1 MITAPENLQSVF
13 DRAFAGI
20 SQVREAF
27 TPQLTPR
34 EVGTIT
40 SIATGIA
47 KVSGLP
53 GVGFEELVKFPG
65 DVLGIAFNVDEDEIG
80 VVLLGEYWHLH
91 AGDEVER
98 TGRVMDV
105 VVGDELLGRVIDPLG
120 RPLDSNG
127 PVAASERLPIERP
140 APAIMDRSPV
150 TVPLQTGLKVI
161 DALIPI
167 GRGQRELILGDRQT
181 GKTAIAID
189 TILNQRGQN
198 VVCVYCAIGQ
208 RASAV
213 AKTVAVLREKGA
225 MDHTIVVVTEGNDP
239 PGLAY
244 IAPYAATS
252 IAEHFMEAGRDVL
265 IVYDDL
271 TQHARAYRELSLLLR
286 RPPGREAFPGDIFY
300 IHSRLLE
307 RATHLRTE
315 LGNGSLTALPII
327 ETEAQ
332 NISAY
337 IPTNLISITDGQ
349 IYLSPSLFEL
359 GVLPAVDVGKSVS
372 RVGGKAQRAAYRVVA
387 GDLKLAYAQFEELET
402 FARFGA
408 RMDEDT
414 RKIIEHG
421 RRIRACLKQSEFDPV
436 SVPEQIAILLA
447 LTAGLFDA
455 VPIEQLTDAEQAVQK
470 ATASIPAEV
479 CARFDSAET
488 LSDEDRAT
496 IVQIARNVL
505 ARFQPKPD
513 SNAKSEPEAAAKTKA
528 ESKPQSEV
536 PSPRPQR
543 RSNQSPSRYPRRSLE
558 RDHSEPAAQDQQCQ
572 RSPIRRSDDESHG
585 RLKHRPIRE
594 SGARIGRLL
603 SQRGVGLEHLLPGE
617 HAGSTDDGK

>member
-1 MITAPENLQSVF
+1 MSTAPETLKSVF
-13 DRAFAGI
+13 DRAFSEI
-20 SQVREAF
+20 SSVLEAF
-27 TPQLTPR
+27 TPQLMPR

-40 SIATGIA
+40 SIGTGIA
-47 KVSGLP
+47 KVSGLA
-53 GVGFEELVKFPG
+53 GVGFEELVKFSG

-91 AGDEVER
+91 AGDEVAR

-105 VVGDELLGRVIDPLG
+105 AVGDGLLGRVIDPLG
-120 RPLDSNG
+120 RPLDGNG

-140 APAIMDRSPV
+140 AAPIMDRAPV

-225 MDHTIVVVTEGNDP
+225 MDHTVVVVTEGNDP

-315 LGNGSLTALPII
+315 LGSGSLTALPII

-408 RMDEDT
+408 HLDEDT

-421 RRIRACLKQSEFDPV
+421 QRIRACLKQSEFAPV
-436 SVPEQIAILLA
+436 SVPAQITILLA
-447 LTAGLFDA
+447 LTAKLFDRVA
-455 VPIEQLTDAEQAVQK
+455 LDRMTDAEHAVQE
-470 ATASIPAEV
+470 AAANIPAEV
-479 CARFDSAET
+479 CARFESADK
-488 LSDEDRAT
+488 LSDADRKA
-496 IVQIARNVL
+496 IVETARQAL
-505 ARFQPKPD
+505 TSFQPKPEPKAEATPKREAIVAQKAD
-513 SNAKSEPEAAAKTKA
+513 PPSKAEGKS
-528 ESKPQSEV
+528 ESKPQSE
-536 PSPRPQR
+536 R
-543 RSNQSPSRYPRRSLE
+543 E
-558 RDHSEPAAQDQQCQ
+558 AEPDGGSKQ
-572 RSPIRRSDDESHG
+572 
-585 RLKHRPIRE
+585 
-594 SGARIGRLL
+594 GAGT
-603 SQRGVGLEHLLPGE
+603 V
-617 HAGSTDDGK
+617 STAEAKEKS

>member
-1 MITAPENLQSVF
+1 MTAPENLQRVF

-20 SQVREAF
+20 AQVREAF

-34 EVGTIT
+34 EVGTII
-40 SIATGIA
+40 SVATGIA

-65 DVLGIAFNVDEDEIG
+65 DVLGIAFNVDEDEVG

-91 AGDEVER
+91 TGDEVER

-105 VVGDELLGRVIDPLG
+105 VVGDGLLGRVIDPLG
-120 RPLDSNG
+120 RALDG
-127 PVAASERLPIERP
+127 KGLVAASKRLPVERP
-140 APAIMDRSPV
+140 APPIMDRAPV
-150 TVPLQTGLKVI
+150 TAPLHTGLKVI

-181 GKTAIAID
+181 GKTAIAMG

-213 AKTVAVLREKGA
+213 AKAVAVLRDKGA
-225 MDHTIVVVTEGNDP
+225 MDHTVVVVAEGNDP

-265 IVYDDL
+265 VVYDDL
-271 TQHARAYRELSLLLR
+271 TQHARAYREISLLLR

-307 RATHLRTE
+307 RSTHLRKE
-315 LGNGSLTALPII
+315 LGGGSLTALPII

-332 NISAY
+332 DISAY

-359 GVLPAVDVGKSVS
+359 GVLPAIDVGKSVS
-372 RVGGKAQRAAYRVVA
+372 RVGGKAQRAAYRLVA

-408 RMDEDT
+408 RLDKDT

-421 RRIRACLKQSEFDPV
+421 QRIRACLKQSEFAPV
-436 SVPEQIAILLA
+436 AVPEQIAILLA
-447 LTAGLFDA
+447 LTAELFDT
-455 VPIEQLTDAEQAVQK
+455 VPIDRMTDAEHAVQE
-470 ATASIPAEV
+470 AAANIPAEV
-479 CARFDSAET
+479 GARFDTAET
-488 LSDEDRAT
+488 LRDEDRAT
-496 IVQIARNVL
+496 IVQIARNAL
-505 ARFQPKPD
+505 ARFQPKPE
-513 SNAKSEPEAAAKTKA
+513 ARAESEPDAKA
-528 ESKPQSEV
+528 ELTPTPKETS
-536 PSPRPQR
+536 
-543 RSNQSPSRYPRRSLE
+543 
-558 RDHSEPAAQDQQCQ
+558 
-572 RSPIRRSDDESHG
+572 
-585 RLKHRPIRE
+585 
-594 SGARIGRLL
+594 
-603 SQRGVGLEHLLPGE
+603 
-617 HAGSTDDGK
+617 